1 MVEVLGWGCLFLIIG
16 FGAGRLCHDTFQVPP
31 ETRTRRNKKLS
42 TEQLSTL
49 LLGIYVGLAVATIQK
64 AVDGFET
71 LDGPK
76 VSVLVLAALT
86 FLIALIIQ
94 YLFLNRTNTEDY
106 LSLSTA
112 DEIEKLA
119 SLLSRGL
126 LSQNEFDS
134 EKSRLINK
142 Q

>member
-1 MVEVLGWGCLFLIIG
+1 MIEVLGWGCLFLLIG
-16 FGAGRLCHDTFQVPP
+16 FGAGRLCQHTFQAAPK
-31 ETRTRRNKKLS
+31 TRTRRNKKLT

-64 AVDGFET
+64 AVDGVET